1 MQQINIL
8 VYVKNVD
15 QALRV
20 IRVSERE
27 CQPLVIHAREEIP
40 SVLENRDIW
49 ALIVDAEFGHYETWK
64 DFLQSECSVIILGQ
78 NEAETFQAFLTW
90 PVEFHLDFIIEK
102 DGHSL
107 EPILSQVL
115 KRSLYL
121 ARLKREWSQLRQSV
135 NLNTVNTRHLF
146 NEIAE
151 IKHLINE
158 NYIRELEKR
167 ISIETRYVWFQK
179 ERQKI
184 ENIIRKIY
192 SANDVS
198 SLLSIIPDI
207 KELLQ
212 AQGMTIYI
220 IEENEAL
227 GKFLKPIIWD
237 DSFITH
243 PETFKYVARLD
254 APDFAA
260 AVARFG
266 QEVNISDLTYDKRY
280 SPRYQNNLKSPL
292 KSIMA
297 VPIIYEGE
305 TIGVIELYNKLV
317 LGHLSSEGFSKD
329 DQHILR
335 NISEH
340 LAIAMTKLNLIQ
352 YDPLTGLLRGEAFFD
367 KVLQKV
373 NSMSKRK
380 REEGSFALV
389 MGDVDWF
396 KNYNDRNGHEAGN
409 HLLQELATVLKQ
421 SVREDD
427 LICRYG
433 GEEFL
438 FFLSGVGSLEEA
450 CQLTERIRKNVEEHY
465 FPFEEFQPRNNLTMS
480 FGVTIF
486 PRKRL
491 ASNEQLTKEDIK
503 HLVHESDL
511 ALAEAKGKQTWR
523 LPPSDFQTR
532 SLTKNMVVAYSRDW
546 EKPSQATLAIST
558 QEKLYREKRHFKRYY
573 NSTLLLYRENGEL
586 KVSKTINLSL
596 GGVKFISEKPYPS
609 NLPLEVVLI
618 LGKKAHPLKSQ
629 VVYSERMGNDSPHFY
644 TGLKFTSLSSEDFQV
659 LENYFE
665 QIQKEAQNYQN

>member
-1 MQQINIL
+1 MNQINIL
-8 VYVKNVD
+8 VYVKNID

-27 CQPLVIHAREEIP
+27 CQPLVIHSKEEIP
-40 SVLENRDIW
+40 SILENRDIW
-49 ALIVDAEFGHYETWK
+49 ALIVEAEFGSYEHWK
-64 DFLQSECSVIILGQ
+64 DYLKPECSIIILSQ
-78 NEAETFQAFLTW
+78 SEAETFQAYLTW

-102 DGHSL
+102 DGHSV
-107 EPILSQVL
+107 EPILSQAL
-115 KRSLYL
+115 KRSIYL
-121 ARLKREWSQLRQSV
+121 SRIRREWNQLKQSV
-135 NLNTVNTRHLF
+135 SLNTINTRHLF
-146 NEIAE
+146 NEIVE

-179 ERQKI
+179 EREKI

-198 SLLSIIPDI
+198 SLLSIVPDI

-212 AQGMTIYI
+212 AQGLTIYI

-237 DSFITH
+237 DSFINH

-280 SPRYQNNLKSPL
+280 SPRYQNNLKTPL

-297 VPIIYEGE
+297 VPILYAGE
-305 TIGVIELYNKLV
+305 TIGVVELYNKLV
-317 LGHLSSEGFSKD
+317 MGHLSSEGFSKD
-329 DQHILR
+329 DQHLLR

-340 LAIAMTKLNLIQ
+340 LGIAMTKLNLIQ
-352 YDPLTGLLRGEAFFD
+352 YDALTGLLRGEAFFE

-373 NSMSKRK
+373 NSLSKRK

-409 HLLQELATVLKQ
+409 RLLQELSTILKQ

-438 FFLSGVGSLEEA
+438 FFLSGVSNLEEA

-465 FPFEEFQPRNNLTMS
+465 FPFEEFQPGNNLTMS

-486 PRKRL
+486 PRKRM
-491 ASNEQLTKEDIK
+491 AANEPLTIEDLK

-523 LPPSDFQTR
+523 LPPSDIQHR
-532 SLTKNMVVAYSRDW
+532 QLTKNTVVAYSRDW
-546 EKPSQATLAIST
+546 EKFNHAKPTISF
-558 QEKLYREKRHFKRYY
+558 QEKLYREKRHFQRYY
-573 NSTLLLYRENGEL
+573 TSTVLLYRENGEL
-586 KVSKTINLSL
+586 KVSKTINISL

-618 LGKKAHPLKSQ
+618 LGKKAHPLKSE
-629 VVYSERMGNDSPHFY
+629 VVYSERAGNDSPHFY

-665 QIQKEAQNYQN
+665 QIQKQAQN

>member
-1 MQQINIL
+1 MNQINIL
-8 VYVKNVD
+8 VYVKNID

-27 CQPLVIHAREEIP
+27 CQPLVIHSKEEIP
-40 SVLENRDIW
+40 SILENRDIW
-49 ALIVDAEFGHYETWK
+49 ALIVEAEFGSYEHWK
-64 DFLQSECSVIILGQ
+64 DYLKPECSIIILSQ
-78 NEAETFQAFLTW
+78 SEAETFQAYLTW

-102 DGHSL
+102 DGQTV

-115 KRSLYL
+115 KRSIYL
-121 ARLKREWSQLRQSV
+121 SRIRREWNQLKQSV
-135 NLNTVNTRHLF
+135 SLNTINTRHLF
-146 NEIAE
+146 NEIVE

-179 ERQKI
+179 EREKI

-198 SLLSIIPDI
+198 SLLSIVPDI

-212 AQGMTIYI
+212 AQGLTIYI

-237 DSFITH
+237 DSFINH

-280 SPRYQNNLKSPL
+280 SPRYQNNLKTPL

-297 VPIIYEGE
+297 VPIIYAGE
-305 TIGVIELYNKLV
+305 TIGVVELYNKLV
-317 LGHLSSEGFSKD
+317 MGHLSSEGFSKD
-329 DQHILR
+329 DQHLLR

-340 LAIAMTKLNLIQ
+340 LGIAMTKLNLIQ
-352 YDPLTGLLRGEAFFD
+352 YDALTGLLRGEAFFE

-373 NSMSKRK
+373 NSLSKRK

-409 HLLQELATVLKQ
+409 RLLQELSTILKQ

-438 FFLSGVGSLEEA
+438 FFLSGVSNLEEA

-465 FPFEEFQPRNNLTMS
+465 FPFEEFQPGNNLTMS

-486 PRKRL
+486 PRKRM
-491 ASNEQLTKEDIK
+491 AANEPLTIEDLK

-523 LPPSDFQTR
+523 LPPSDIQPR
-532 SLTKNMVVAYSRDW
+532 QLTKNTVVAYSREW
-546 EKPSQATLAIST
+546 EKFNHAKPTISF
-558 QEKLYREKRHFKRYY
+558 QEKLYREKRHFQRYY
-573 NSTLLLYRENGEL
+573 TSTVLLYRENGEL
-586 KVSKTINLSL
+586 KVSKTINISL
-596 GGVKFISEKPYPS
+596 GGAKFISEKPYPS

-618 LGKKAHPLKSQ
+618 LGKKAHPLKSE
-629 VVYSERMGNDSPHFY
+629 VVYSERAGSDSPHFY
-644 TGLKFTSLSSEDFQV
+644 TGLKFTSLSSEDFQI

-665 QIQKEAQNYQN
+665 QIQKQAQN

>member
-1 MQQINIL
+1 MNQINIL
-8 VYVKNVD
+8 VYVKNID

-27 CQPLVIHAREEIP
+27 CQPLVIHSKEEIP
-40 SVLENRDIW
+40 SILENRDIW
-49 ALIVDAEFGHYETWK
+49 ALIVEAEFGSYEHWK
-64 DFLQSECSVIILGQ
+64 DYLKPECSIIILSQ
-78 NEAETFQAFLTW
+78 SEAETFQAYLTW

-102 DGHSL
+102 DGHSV

-115 KRSLYL
+115 KRSIYL
-121 ARLKREWSQLRQSV
+121 SRIRREWNQLKQSV
-135 NLNTVNTRHLF
+135 NLNTINTRHLF
-146 NEIAE
+146 NEIVE

-179 ERQKI
+179 EREKI

-198 SLLSIIPDI
+198 SLLSIVPDI

-212 AQGMTIYI
+212 AQGLTIYI

-237 DSFITH
+237 DSFINH

-280 SPRYQNNLKSPL
+280 SPRYQNNLKTPL

-297 VPIIYEGE
+297 VPILYAGE
-305 TIGVIELYNKLV
+305 TIGVVELYNKLV
-317 LGHLSSEGFSKD
+317 MGHLSSEGFSKD
-329 DQHILR
+329 DQHLLR

-340 LAIAMTKLNLIQ
+340 LGIAMTKLNLIQ
-352 YDPLTGLLRGEAFFD
+352 YDALTGLLRGEAFFE

-373 NSMSKRK
+373 NSLSKRK

-389 MGDVDWF
+389 IGDVDWF

-409 HLLQELATVLKQ
+409 RLLQELSTVLKQ

-438 FFLSGVGSLEEA
+438 FFLSGVSNLEEA

-465 FPFEEFQPRNNLTMS
+465 FPFEEFQPGNNLTMS

-486 PRKRL
+486 PRKRM
-491 ASNEQLTKEDIK
+491 AANEPLTIEDLK

-523 LPPSDFQTR
+523 LPPSDIQHR
-532 SLTKNMVVAYSRDW
+532 QLTKNTVVAYSRDW
-546 EKPSQATLAIST
+546 EKFNHAKPTISF
-558 QEKLYREKRHFKRYY
+558 QEKLYREKRHFQRYY
-573 NSTLLLYRENGEL
+573 TSTVLLYRENGEL
-586 KVSKTINLSL
+586 KVSKTINISL

-618 LGKKAHPLKSQ
+618 LGKKAHPLKSE
-629 VVYSERMGNDSPHFY
+629 VVYSERAGNDSPHFY

-665 QIQKEAQNYQN
+665 QIQKQAQN

>member
-1 MQQINIL
+1 MSHINIL
-8 VYVKNVD
+8 VYARNVE

-20 IRVSERE
+20 VRISEKE
-27 CQPLVIHAREEIP
+27 CQPLIIHSREEIP
-40 SVLENRDIW
+40 SILQNQDIW
-49 ALIVDAEFGHYETWK
+49 VLIADAEFGRYEIWK
-64 DFLQSECSVIILGQ
+64 EFLKPECSIIILGQ
-78 NEAETFQAFLTW
+78 NEAETFQACLTW
-90 PVEFHLDFIIEK
+90 PVDFHLDFVIEK
-102 DGHSL
+102 DGNSI
-107 EPILSQVL
+107 EPILTQIL
-115 KRSLYL
+115 KRNIYIS
-121 ARLKREWSQLRQSV
+121 RLRREWNQLRKSV
-135 NLNTVNTRHLF
+135 TLNTINTRQLF
-146 NEIAE
+146 NEIVE

-158 NYIRELEKR
+158 HYIRELEKR

-198 SLLSIIPDI
+198 SLLSIVPDI
-207 KELLQ
+207 KELFQ

-220 IEENEAL
+220 IEENETL

-237 DSFITH
+237 DSFINH

-266 QEVNISDLTYDKRY
+266 LEVNISDLTYDKRY
-280 SPRYQNNLKSPL
+280 SPRYQNNLKTPL

-297 VPIIYEGE
+297 VPIIYAGE
-305 TIGVIELYNKLV
+305 TIGVVELYNKLV
-317 LGHLSSEGFSKD
+317 FEHLSSEGFSKD
-329 DQHILR
+329 DLHILR

-340 LAIAMTKLNLIQ
+340 LGIAMTKLNLIQ
-352 YDPLTGLLRGEAFFD
+352 YDPLTGLLRGEAFFE

-409 HLLQELATVLKQ
+409 RLLQELAMVLKQ

-438 FFLSGVGSLEEA
+438 FFLYGVSSLEEA

-491 ASNEQLTKEDIK
+491 NSSEPLTKEDIK

-523 LPPSDFQTR
+523 LPPSDLQSR
-532 SLTKNMVVAYSRDW
+532 QMTKNMVVAYSRDW
-546 EKPSQATLAIST
+546 EKSNHIKPMISFH
-558 QEKLYREKRHFKRYY
+558 EKLYREKRHFQRYY
-573 NSTLLLYRENGEL
+573 TSTVLLYRDDGEL
-586 KVSKTINLSL
+586 KVSKTINISL
-596 GGVKFISEKPYPS
+596 GGVKFISDKPYPS
-609 NLPLEVVLI
+609 NIPLEVVLI

-629 VVYSERMGNDSPHFY
+629 VVYSERAGNDSPHFY
-644 TGLKFTSLSSEDFQV
+644 TGLKFTSLSTEDFQI
-659 LENYFE
+659 LENYF
-665 QIQKEAQNYQN
+665 QQVQNESHN